1 MFNRIGIIG
10 DVHAEDEHL
19 RQALEFLHGA
29 DVDVVLCTGDIVDG
43 KGDPNRCCELLQ
55 AHAVKTVRG
64 NHDRWLLEN
73 KARHVPNAHFLED
86 LGRES
91 LDYIQAL
98 PTQITIETRSGEL
111 MLCHGVADND
121 LQKIWPGTERMPVER
136 SKRLDEIIASETY
149 TFMINGHMHYRTM
162 INFCSLT
169 LLNAGTLRG
178 EHHPGFSILDCAADT
193 LTGYEFYP
201 ELQQVRQ
208 HPLLE
213 HENQVFDNT
222 QAFEG
227 DWTPVTLYA

>member
-1 MFNRIGIIG
+1 MYNRIGIIG
-10 DVHAEDEHL
+10 DVHAEDDHL
-19 RQALEFLHGA
+19 EQALEFLNA
-29 DVDVVLCTGDIVDG
+29 AEVDVLLCTGDIVDG
-43 KGDPNRCCELLQ
+43 KGDVNRCCELLLEHQ
-55 AHAVKTVRG
+55 VKTVRG

-86 LGRES
+86 LSTTAR
-91 LDYIQAL
+91 DYIQAL
-98 PTQITIETRSGEL
+98 PTQISIETQAGQL

-136 SKRLDEIIASETY
+136 SKKLDEIIASDAY
-149 TFMINGHMHYRTM
+149 TFMINGHMHYRTL
-162 INFCSLT
+162 INFRSLT

-178 EHHPGFSILDCAADT
+178 EHHPGFSILDCSADT

-208 HPLLE
+208 HTLVQ

-222 QAFEG
+222 QDFEG
-227 DWTPVTLYA
+227 GWTPVTLYA